1 MTLQLPE
8 YTVSVDDLQQGVYI
22 KLQEKWFNHPFLFQN
37 FKIKNDAQIKALK
50 ELGIKEV
57 LCVPCK
63 SDHLPLAKN
72 ECSFHDASVDA
83 PCVIGDV
90 NLDGLWDIKNERILL
105 LKNKKKRIAQAKTRY
120 RETLQRMPLVMKNIV
135 AGSKSALD
143 ETVGMVADIT
153 SVFLQDSDSI
163 VHLMDGQT
171 GEDGLFSHSLNVTV
185 LALMTGKAAKL
196 SSDEMN
202 LLGLG
207 AFLHDIGKSRIEKK
221 ILKKR
226 TPFTKAEQDLLK
238 LHPAYGLDIVGKL
251 SNFPVQASKII
262 HQHHEHNN
270 GEGYPLGLKGSAIS
284 KLSMITIIANIYDT
298 LCNPINPTKALLP
311 YHALSLIFTKYKCFV
326 DSQLFTY
333 FVRSVGIYPPG
344 SVVQLSNDAIG
355 MVISVN
361 SINPLK
367 PSILLYDPL
376 VPKDEAL
383 IFGLD
388 EEPELAI
395 VHCISPKALP
405 REIYNYL
412 DPVSKT
418 NYFPE
423 QQENM

>member
-8 YTVSVDDLQQGVYI
+8 YAVSVDDLQQGVYI
-22 KLQEKWFNHPFLFQN
+22 KLQEKWFQHPFLFQN
-37 FKIKNDAQIKALK
+37 FKIKNDVQIKALK

-63 SDHLPLAKN
+63 SDHLPLAKI
-72 ECSFHDASVDA
+72 ETSCPDQEVGSPSVVEDTSTL
-83 PCVIGDV
+83 
-90 NLDGLWDIKNERILL
+90 NGLWDVKNERILL
-105 LKNKKKRIAQAKTRY
+105 LKNKKKRIAQTKALY
-120 RETLQRMPLVMKNIV
+120 RETLHRMPSVMKNIV

-143 ETVGMVADIT
+143 ETVGMVSDIA
-153 SVFLQDSDSI
+153 SGFLNDSDSI
-163 VHLMDGQT
+163 VHLMDNQS
-171 GEDGLFSHSLNVTV
+171 GEDGLVGHSLNVTV
-185 LALMTGKAAKL
+185 LALMTGKSAKL
-196 SSDEMN
+196 SPDEMN

-207 AFLHDIGKSRIEKK
+207 AFLHDIGKSKIEKK
-221 ILKKR
+221 VLKKL
-226 TPFTKAEQDLLK
+226 TPFTKAEQELLK
-238 LHPAYGLDIVGKL
+238 LHPSYGLDIVGKL

-270 GEGYPLGLKGSAIS
+270 GAGYPLGLKGGAIS

-298 LCNPINPTKALLP
+298 LCNPIDPTKALLP

-388 EEPELAI
+388 EEPELTI
-395 VHCISPKALP
+395 LQCISPKTLP
-405 REIYNYL
+405 KEIYSYL
-412 DPVSKT
+412 DPVLKT
-418 NYFPE
+418 SYFPE
-423 QQENM
+423 QQE